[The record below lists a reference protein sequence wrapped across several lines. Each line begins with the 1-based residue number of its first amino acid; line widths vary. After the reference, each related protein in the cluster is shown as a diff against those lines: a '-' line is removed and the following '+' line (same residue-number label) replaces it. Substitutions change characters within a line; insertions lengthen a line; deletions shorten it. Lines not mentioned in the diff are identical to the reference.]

1 VRSADQAPHFPT
13 MTEDPT
19 KKTPEADPTK
29 DPNGG
34 GAGPYKVFQTEQ
46 QYQAALNRK
55 LANYVPKTE
64 LDSALQRAAALENS
78 LGTVQQEIQGLKTKL
93 SSYEI
98 GDLRQKVGKEAGLPA
113 DWIEELKGTDEAS
126 LKAHA
131 EALRKKLGIKHNA
144 GNPVP
149 PLTPGTPATEND
161 EMNAALRALAGMGE
175 SSGR

>member
-1 VRSADQAPHFPT
+1 MTDTSPATPPAVPPAPG
-13 MTEDPT
+13 D
-19 KKTPEADPTK
+19 
-29 DPNGG
+29 GG
-34 GAGPYKVFQTEQ
+34 SGPYKVFQTEQ

-64 LDSALQRAAALENS
+64 LDSALQRAAALETS

-131 EALRKKLGIKHNA
+131 EALRKQLGIKYNA

-161 EMNAALRALAGMGE
+161 EMNAALRALAGVGE
-175 SSGR
+175 TSGR